1 LKEFYLKLKIFEN
14 IQEIICAVKKMGL
27 KSYLIIIISLLCV
40 SAFFTAC
47 LCSEEIGHKNAI
59 AQVLETEMNNT
70 SPETEK
76 HVVQSTSGAQETV
89 QTKDNNYEN
98 YYQEPVFKPGNKL
111 LFVLQ
116 CAGFHDLY
124 KADFNIAIID
134 CDDSNLTEKEIRRL
148 KNQGKSIISYL
159 SIGEAEN
166 YRSYWT
172 VDWRPGNPVFIDAE
186 NPNWP
191 GNFKVKFW
199 DEQWQEIIFS
209 KLDEIVGLG
218 YDGVYLDLVD
228 AYKYFEDK
236 GEDGTGSVNVKQEMI
251 KFVKAISSRTKD
263 IYPQFLIIP
272 QNAEELVAEKGY
284 LDSIDGLG
292 RENLWFEKNVRIRN
306 EIMPAVLENLGYAK
320 NRGKFIFAISYADDK
335 NLADEFLRLC
345 SIYGFIPYIGPLE
358 LNLVE

>member
-1 LKEFYLKLKIFEN
+1 
-14 IQEIICAVKKMGL
+14 MGL
-27 KSYLIIIISLLCV
+27 KSYLIIIISLLCF

-47 LCSEEIGHKNAI
+47 LCSEEIGHNNAI
-59 AQVLETEMNNT
+59 MQGLKTEMNNT
-70 SPETEK
+70 STETEK
-76 HVVQSTSGAQETV
+76 HLLQSTSVAQESG
-89 QTKDNNYEN
+89 QTIDNNYEN

-116 CAGFHDLY
+116 GAGLDDLY
-124 KADFNIAIID
+124 KADFNVAVID
-134 CDDSNLTEKEIRRL
+134 CDDSGLTEKEICKL

-236 GEDGTGSVNVKQEMI
+236 SADGTGSVNVKQEMI
-251 KFVKAISSRTKD
+251 EFVKAISSRAKEID
-263 IYPQFLIIP
+263 PQFLIIP
-272 QNAEELVAEKGY
+272 QNAEELLLENGY

-292 RENLWFEKNVRIRN
+292 RENLWFEKNVRLEN
-306 EIMPAVLENLGYAK
+306 EIMSVVLENISYAK
-320 NRGKFIFAISYADDK
+320 NSGKFIFAISYADDK
-335 NLADEFLRLC
+335 NLADEFLQLC
-345 SIYGFIPYIGPLE
+345 SIYGFIPYIGPVE